1 MTHSSP
7 SFADAGHALKD
18 FARLLIPVEDFV
30 NEIRREDLVDRAPTM
45 NVPMDCTLGDA
56 IAKFIAVKRHRM
68 FVRGVAG
75 QQTELVGIFTSS
87 DVLKA
92 FATAQ
97 Q

>member
-1 MTHSSP
+1 M
-7 SFADAGHALKD
+7 
-18 FARLLIPVEDFV
+18 LIPVEDFV

-56 IAKFIAVKRHRM
+56 IAKFIAIKRHRM
-68 FVRGVAG
+68 FVRGLAG
-75 QQTELVGIFTSS
+75 QQNELVGIFTSS